1 MLHLARFVL
10 LMGADM
16 SSRYLVLVLMLFL
29 YTITVRAE
37 NELLQDIIRARE
49 ATIVLDK
56 RELRELTGYLTNM
69 IKIPSSGSIW
79 TQQNL
84 MKNINEA
91 GIWKGLIGPALV
103 GLDQSYARGNYSVS
117 GVFSTIISKV
127 NPQIGDLLEA
137 KLDLPTTEQGL
148 TALFQNEASR
158 GALSGPQNLLQ
169 GFGEQANDIKKSGV
183 SKLFKSAGTI
193 SYQDN
198 ELSGSNDST
207 LVDAIGTLQKFGQGA
222 QPGFGQVGAE
232 GAQTGLGINNGHNG
246 TSTGRGQIRHDPSYI
261 NVRESGLGQS
271 GAEGA
276 QTGLGIN
283 NGDNGTGT
291 GRDPIRH
298 DPRYANGQNRFGKG
312 PIFDGNREVAE
323 STSCFGNCSST
334 VTQLIDIISYGATG
348 AAIGSYTTGGSID
361 GGGIGLIVG
370 LFVGDVVYKKTREQ
384 CVGTC
389 EEIER
394 INTQFENSNN
404 AVPEKN
410 PAPVQ
415 PGPKSNPETG
425 PEGEPKTDPEPEPK
439 TDPEPEPKTDPEPEP
454 KTDPEPEPKTDPE
467 PEPKTDPRPAPE
479 CKPADPDCKPN
490 TSVELH
496 DDQLMIDTELLPN
509 YQDKLSKNG
518 QGETISVPSK
528 TLDIQQILL
537 KLSNYQQQDVGYID
551 DRIV

>member
-1 MLHLARFVL
+1 M
-10 LMGADM
+10 
-16 SSRYLVLVLMLFL
+16 
-29 YTITVRAE
+29 
-37 NELLQDIIRARE
+37 
-49 ATIVLDK
+49 
-56 RELRELTGYLTNM
+56 
-69 IKIPSSGSIW
+69 
-79 TQQNL
+79 
-84 MKNINEA
+84 
-91 GIWKGLIGPALV
+91 
-103 GLDQSYARGNYSVS
+103 
-117 GVFSTIISKV
+117 
-127 NPQIGDLLEA
+127 
-137 KLDLPTTEQGL
+137 
-148 TALFQNEASR
+148 
-158 GALSGPQNLLQ
+158 
-169 GFGEQANDIKKSGV
+169 
-183 SKLFKSAGTI
+183 
-193 SYQDN
+193 
-198 ELSGSNDST
+198 
-207 LVDAIGTLQKFGQGA
+207 
-222 QPGFGQVGAE
+222 
-232 GAQTGLGINNGHNG
+232 GINNGDNG
-246 TSTGRGQIRHDPSYI
+246 TGTGRGQIRHDPRYI